1 MATWK
6 VISTTQDNKGSSGDN
21 QIISVE
27 FKVGHTV
34 SGLTGWVGFE
44 VNLPDTEGSFTAID
58 DVTESQVIKWVKAE
72 LTGVAPTYLSVAECE
87 KRAKEEY
94 DKIKAEVD
102 KEAAAASQ
110 NIKAW

>member
-44 VNLPDTEGSFTAID
+44 WRLNNLLRLG
-58 DVTESQVIKWVKAE
+58 
-72 LTGVAPTYLSVAECE
+72 
-87 KRAKEEY
+87 
-94 DKIKAEVD
+94 
-102 KEAAAASQ
+102 
-110 NIKAW
+110 